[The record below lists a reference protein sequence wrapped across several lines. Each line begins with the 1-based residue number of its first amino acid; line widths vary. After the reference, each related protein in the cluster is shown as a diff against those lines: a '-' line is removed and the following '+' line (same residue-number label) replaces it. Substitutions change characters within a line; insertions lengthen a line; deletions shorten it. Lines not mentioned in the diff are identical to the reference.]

1 MKGVLRGTEEDNSSV
16 WKKLVVRK
24 IFFYIS
30 QKIGTLKET
39 VKQTDFKKTKISY
52 KTKLICS
59 IYSLLCS
66 GDKSINETKPS
77 NG

>member
-39 VKQTDFKKTKISY
+39 VKQTDFKKTKNFIQN
-52 KTKLICS
+52 K
-59 IYSLLCS
+59 
-66 GDKSINETKPS
+66 INLQHLFTIMFRR
-77 NG
+77 